1 MLDEGMK
8 KNLKSSQVPLFLY
21 FCMTDNPEWQDVTAL
36 KVRAIM
42 TLQQPSGRKKSA
54 MPLLKGNDRNA
65 T

>member
-21 FCMTDNPEWQDVTAL
+21 FCMTDNPEWQDRVESKSDNDTPTTIGEA
-36 KVRAIM
+36 
-42 TLQQPSGRKKSA
+42 KSA
-54 MPLLKGNDRNA
+54 MQLLKGNDRNA